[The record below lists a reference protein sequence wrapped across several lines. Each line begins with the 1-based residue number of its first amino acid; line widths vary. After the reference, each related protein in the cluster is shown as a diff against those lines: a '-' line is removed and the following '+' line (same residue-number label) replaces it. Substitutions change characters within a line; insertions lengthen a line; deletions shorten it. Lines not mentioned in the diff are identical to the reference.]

1 MRGFCFGRSFILWPG
16 VRVISH
22 PRRISR
28 PIRSSCTHM
37 PLKTP
42 NAPEHQLA
50 DEAREP
56 RTAILHTT
64 WRVEAGHIP
73 ADSKVGVVKVILQ
86 PSFHL
91 ESGRAHEG
99 RTFEMS
105 CLCSINA
112 SCPVGLASRNGGRRS
127 ADER

>member
-1 MRGFCFGRSFILWPG
+1 
-16 VRVISH
+16 
-22 PRRISR
+22 
-28 PIRSSCTHM
+28 M

-73 ADSKVGVVKVILQ
+73 ADSKVGVVEVILK
-86 PSFHL
+86 PSLHL

-99 RTFEMS
+99 RTLEAS
-105 CLCSINA
+105 CLRSIQA
-112 SCPVGLASRNGGRRS
+112 FCPVGLASRNGGGWS
-127 ADER
+127 ANER